1 MMFLNELQNFFIQSS
16 PKYKLRLSSI
26 VSKANIVDTEYPQ
39 GTCSP
44 IFVVEDFSG
53 LFAYPSIF

>member
-1 MMFLNELQNFFIQSS
+1 MLAFYIINAQIADN
-16 PKYKLRLSSI
+16 
-26 VSKANIVDTEYPQ
+26 EYPQ

-53 LFAYPSIF
+53 LFAHPSAF